1 MAEHE
6 PRAADDRRWV
16 ALPPHGRPLDDV
28 AGLARYLCGGP
39 SPCADC
45 VIATGRALR
54 WLANHDAADFAA
66 QLDAAFRAGVEQGRR
81 EERAARLKRA
91 YEDATRPR
99 PPWVDQM
106 RADAEALTD
115 RDGICGDQPS
125 PAAAEHL
132 GTCGP
137 PPVCT
142 LRFGHRSEWHE
153 NDTGT
158 RWRHARVDRDR
169 TVAATAL
176 REYADRHHHFGQ
188 AGSGPIDDFDIEHW
202 AECSCGAEWST
213 ETEHGFEGCTE
224 RDCLLADAAA
234 LEVGEPAA
242 DADGKSSGERAGAER
257 SEGDGNDGPR

>member
-1 MAEHE
+1 MPKRARDFRDFDHPVQGTTYRSRPITTVPVASTE
-6 PRAADDRRWV
+6 PAT
-16 ALPPHGRPLDDV
+16 PPPPREPSD
-28 AGLARYLCGGP
+28 LA
-39 SPCADC
+39 
-45 VIATGRALR
+45 T
-54 WLANHDAADFAA
+54 
-66 QLDAAFRAGVEQGRR
+66 QLDAAFRDGIEQGWR
-81 EERAARLKRA
+81 
-91 YEDATRPR
+91 
-99 PPWVDQM
+99 
-106 RADAEALTD
+106 EALAN
-115 RDGICGDQPS
+115 RDGICGDESPS
-125 PAAAEHL
+125 LRHR
-132 GTCGP
+132 CGP

-169 TVAATAL
+169 MVAAAAL

-188 AGSGPIDDFDIEHW
+188 AGSGPIDVFDVEHW

-224 RDCLLADAAA
+224 RDQLLADAAA

-257 SEGDGNDGPR
+257 SDLYPQPCPVGE